1 MELDT
6 LNSLLKAHELELVIG
21 LETHVRL
28 NTKTKLFCSCP
39 NEEIDVP
46 NHNICSVCTGQM
58 GVLPAVNK
66 AAIKKAI
73 YFGKA
78 VKSTFENDV
87 ISWDRKHYEYPDNP
101 KNIQIT
107 QFHNPII
114 PDGQV
119 SCYRNDGSQFTVN
132 LTQVHIEEDAAKLMH
147 EKHISLVDFN
157 KAGVPLIEIVTE
169 PCIRHIEDASTYA
182 QYIQRI
188 VQNLKISEANLEK
201 GEFKSDVSVSLRKKH
216 TYRLN
221 PRTEIKNLNSFK
233 FMVEA
238 LKEEVEKQ
246 LDYYLEH
253 KTFRP
258 EQTTVLW
265 DAELK
270 QTKTMRKKE
279 FEADYR
285 FISEPDLP
293 AVNIK
298 SEIDAIKI
306 DNSTLPYAVET
317 ILIKGGVLPQ
327 DAKFFTADAMRS
339 KTFMTINNAL
349 QDPAFVAK
357 TLVNNIGA
365 NAYEDIHD
373 INHLIDIFKLF
384 KSEKITAVLVQNAIT
399 AYLKD
404 RTFDYK
410 TYFEDHSISE
420 EQITSTIEEVIRN
433 NEAIVS
439 AIKSG
444 NQGKAGILVG
454 QVIKQ
459 IGKGAPGK
467 LIRERILEAISSKKL
482 TVSKSKELKAKIQEP
497 RAMSQGQKA
506 KSHEPKAKS
515 QELKAKSHEPR
526 TENPIIIK
534 DHYRTHVASQLSE
547 DLIGEKVTLSG
558 WVSSVRD
565 HGELIFIALRDSS
578 HEIFQVCLSRESFP
592 NLYDVVKLKPESVI
606 SVTGT
611 IVQRKEDDYDPALRT
626 GTIELETVQLDILNL
641 SKTLP
646 FEIKRA
652 TKTNEAVRF
661 EYKFLDHRNAS
672 VRKTIVNRHKV
683 IKRLRDL
690 LDSEGFLEI
699 ETPILSAGTDE
710 GAREFIVPTRKQAGA
725 FYTLPQAPQQFKQML
740 MVSGYEKYFQIARC
754 FRDEDSRGDR
764 QPEFTQLDLEM
775 AYASMQT
782 IIDLNT
788 KLFNDIVTTI
798 YGKKWILHP
807 FEVLTYQQAMDAYG
821 CDRPD
826 LRFGLKMQDIT
837 HIVKETTF
845 QVFSKPIEAG
855 GIVKCIKVS
864 AAEQGNKR
872 LSKGQIEHLTAIA
885 QHHGLGGLA
894 YIIVNENDLQS
905 PIIKFLGE
913 DIAIKIIET
922 THAEVGDIVF
932 FSAAD
937 YATANKA
944 LDAVRQEMGRLLK
957 LINPKI
963 LKPAWVI
970 DFPMFEKTDDGRWT
984 FTHNPFSMPK
994 ISDIEKHMNGNA
1006 HEMGT
1011 IIAQQYDLIL
1021 NGYEIGGG
1029 SVRAHKPEI
1038 LEATYKNMG
1047 YDKAEMMKSVGTM
1060 YKAFHYGA
1068 PPHGGIAWGIDRL
1081 MMILEKKASIREVM
1095 AFPKTGTSD
1104 DLLFGAPSPL
1114 SDKKVE
1120 EMNVKVIRK

>member
-1 MELDT
+1 MELEQ
-6 LNSLLKAHELELVIG
+6 LNDLLKKHELELVIG

-28 NTKTKLFCSCP
+28 NTKTKLFCSCANQETEQP
-39 NEEIDVP
+39 NQ
-46 NHNICSVCTGQM
+46 NICSVCTGQM
-58 GVLPAVNK
+58 GVLPAINK
-66 AAIKKAI
+66 EAINKAI

-78 VKSTFENDV
+78 VKSTFENEV

-107 QFHNPII
+107 QFHNPVI
-114 PDGQV
+114 PDGSV
-119 SCYRNDGSQFTVN
+119 SCFRNDGSQFTVN

-147 EKHISLVDFN
+147 EKKVSLVDFN

-188 VQNLKISEANLEK
+188 VQNLGISEANLEK

-216 TYRLN
+216 DYNLN

-246 LDYYLEH
+246 LNYFLEN

-258 EQTTVLW
+258 DQTTVLW

-293 AVNIK
+293 FVSIK
-298 SEIDAIKI
+298 EVVESIDV
-306 DNSTLPYAVET
+306 DLSTLPFAVER

-327 DAKFFTADAMRS
+327 DAKFFTADSLRS
-339 KTFMTINNAL
+339 ETFVAINNVI
-349 QDPAFVAK
+349 QDPSFVAK
-357 TLVNNIGA
+357 TLVNNIDA
-365 NAYEDIHD
+365 EAYGDIHR
-373 INHLIDIFKLF
+373 IEHLIEIFQLF
-384 KSEKITAVLVQNAIT
+384 KDEKITSVLVQNAIT
-399 AYLKD
+399 SYLKD
-404 RTFDYK
+404 RDFNYNQ
-410 TYFEDHSISE
+410 YFEDNTISE
-420 EQITSTIEEVIRN
+420 SQIKDAIAKVIAD
-433 NEAIVS
+433 NEAVANDII
-439 AIKSG
+439 AG

-454 QVIKQ
+454 KVIGI
-459 IGKGAPGK
+459 IGKGASGK
-467 LIRERILEAISSKKL
+467 VIREGILNALAGE
-482 TVSKSKELKAKIQEP
+482 V
-497 RAMSQGQKA
+497 
-506 KSHEPKAKS
+506 KS
-515 QELKAKSHEPR
+515 QETKGKSDA
-526 TENPIIIK
+526 PITNNQQPVTKQEEVLPQIPIVVK
-534 DHYRTHVASQLSE
+534 DEYRTHVISE
-547 DLIGEKVTLSG
+547 ISDDNISENVTLSG
-558 WVSSVRD
+558 WISSVRD
-565 HGELIFIALRDSS
+565 HGELIFIDLRDSS
-578 HEIFQVCLSRESFP
+578 TQMFQVRLSRESFA
-592 NLYDVVKLKPESVI
+592 NLDELVKLKPESVI
-606 SVTGT
+606 TVSGT
-611 IVQRKEDDYDPALRT
+611 IVQRKEDDYNAALRT
-626 GTIELETVQLDILNL
+626 GKIEMEAKDLEILNL

-652 TKTNEAVRF
+652 TKTNENVRF
-661 EYKFLDHRNAS
+661 QYKYLDHRNND
-672 VRKTIVNRHKV
+672 VRRVIVNRHKV
-683 IKRLRDL
+683 IKMMRDI
-690 LDSEGFLEI
+690 LDEQDFLEI

-710 GAREFIVPTRKQAGA
+710 GAREFIVPTRKQAGS

-764 QPEFTQLDLEM
+764 QPEFTQLDIEM
-775 AYASMQT
+775 AYASMQQ

-788 KLFNDIVTTI
+788 NMFNGIVEKI
-798 YGKKWILHP
+798 YGKKWILRP
-807 FEVLTYQQAMDAYG
+807 FEVLTYKQAMDDYG

-826 LRFGLKMQDIT
+826 LRFGLKLQDIT
-837 HIVKETTF
+837 NIVKDTTF
-845 QVFSKPIEAG
+845 QVFSKPIDEG

-864 AAEQGNKR
+864 AEEQGNKR
-872 LSKGQIEHLTAIA
+872 LSKGQIEKLTALA
-885 QHHGLGGLA
+885 QSHGLGGLA

-913 DIAIKIIET
+913 EIAAGIIKT
-922 THAEVGDIVF
+922 TDAKVGDIVF

-944 LDAVRQEMGRLLK
+944 LDAVRQELGNMLR
-957 LINPKI
+957 LINPKE
-963 LKPAWVI
+963 LRPAWVI
-970 DFPMFEKTDDGRWT
+970 DFPMFEKTDEGRWT
-984 FTHNPFSMPK
+984 FTHNPFSMPA
-994 ISDIEKHMNGNA
+994 IYDIDKHMNGK
-1006 HEMGT
+1006 EDEIGS

-1047 YDKAEMMKSVGTM
+1047 YNKEEMMKSVGTM

-1068 PPHGGIAWGIDRL
+1068 PPHGGIAWGVDRL

-1095 AFPKTGTSD
+1095 AFPKTGTSE
-1104 DLLFGAPSPL
+1104 DLLFGAPSQL

-1120 EMNVKVIRK
+1120 EMNVKVMRK

>member
-1 MELDT
+1 MELEK
-6 LNSLLKAHELELVIG
+6 LNDLLKKHELELVIG

-28 NTKTKLFCSCP
+28 NSKSKLFCSCANQETTQP
-39 NEEIDVP
+39 NT
-46 NHNICSVCTGQM
+46 NICSVCTGQM
-58 GVLPAVNK
+58 GVLPSVNK
-66 AAIKKAI
+66 EAITKAI

-78 VKSTFENDV
+78 VKSTFENEV

-107 QFHNPII
+107 QFHNPVI

-119 SCYRNDGSQFTVN
+119 SCFRNDGSQFTVN

-147 EKHISLVDFN
+147 EKKISLVDFN

-216 TYRLN
+216 SYNLN

-233 FMVEA
+233 FMIEA

-246 LDYYLEH
+246 LNYYIEH
-253 KTFRP
+253 KEFRP
-258 EQTTVLW
+258 DQTTVLF
-265 DAELK
+265 DADLK

-293 AVNIK
+293 FVNIK
-298 SEIDAIKI
+298 NVVETIDVDI
-306 DNSTLPYAVET
+306 SSLPFAVES

-327 DAKFFTADAMRS
+327 DAKFFTADSLRS
-339 KTFMTINNAL
+339 ETFIAINNVIK
-349 QDPAFVAK
+349 DPSFVAK
-357 TLVNNIGA
+357 TLVNNIAADEYA
-365 NAYEDIHD
+365 NIHNID
-373 INHLIDIFKLF
+373 QLIEIFQLF
-384 KSEKITAVLVQNAIT
+384 KADKITSVLVQNGIT
-399 AYLKD
+399 RYLKD
-404 RTFDYK
+404 RTFDYNK
-410 TYFEDHSISE
+410 YFEDNTISE
-420 EQITSTIEEVIRN
+420 DKIKEAVSKVISE
-433 NEAIVS
+433 NEAITND
-439 AIKSG
+439 IKAG

-454 QVIKQ
+454 KVIKI
-459 IGKGAPGK
+459 IGKGASGK
-467 LIRERILEAISSKKL
+467 VIREEILNA
-482 TVSKSKELKAKIQEP
+482 VSDSPLAV
-497 RAMSQGQKA
+497 SQ
-506 KSHEPKAKS
+506 EPKAKDQKLKANNEKQQKS
-515 QELKAKSHEPR
+515 TDNQELQQ
-526 TENPIIIK
+526 TPIIIK
-534 DHYRTHVASQLSE
+534 DNYRTHKISDLSDDSINIE
-547 DLIGEKVTLSG
+547 VTLSG

-565 HGELIFIALRDSS
+565 HGELIFIDLRDSS
-578 HEIFQVCLSRESFP
+578 NQVFQVRLSRETFP
-592 NLYDVVKLKPESVI
+592 NLDELVKLKPETVI
-606 SVTGT
+606 MVTGVV
-611 IVQRKEDDYDPALRT
+611 VQRRENDYNSGLRT
-626 GTIELETVQLDILNL
+626 GKIELETSALEILNL

-652 TKTNEAVRF
+652 MKTNENVRF
-661 EYKFLDHRNAS
+661 QYKFLDHRNDD
-672 VRKTIVNRHKV
+672 VRKAIVNRHKV
-683 IKRLRDL
+683 IKLLRDI
-690 LDSEGFLEI
+690 LDEEEFLEI
-699 ETPILSAGTDE
+699 ETPILTAGTDE
-710 GAREFIVPTRKQAGA
+710 GAREFIVPTRKQAGS

-740 MVSGYEKYFQIARC
+740 MVGGFEKYFQIARC

-764 QPEFTQLDLEM
+764 QPEFTQLDIEM
-775 AYASMQT
+775 AYASMQQ

-788 KLFNDIVTTI
+788 KMFNKIVQKI
-798 YGKKWILHP
+798 YGKKWILRP
-807 FEVLTYQQAMDAYG
+807 FEVITYKEAMDKYG

-826 LRFGLKMQDIT
+826 LRYGLEMQDIT
-837 HIVKETTF
+837 DIVKDTTF
-845 QVFSKPIEAG
+845 QVFSKPIEDG

-872 LSKGQIEHLTAIA
+872 MSKGQIENLTAIA
-885 QHHGLGGLA
+885 QQNGLGGLA

-913 DIAIKIIET
+913 EIAANIIKATDAQI
-922 THAEVGDIVF
+922 GDIVF

-944 LDAVRQEMGRLLK
+944 LDAVRQEMGRILK
-957 LINPKI
+957 LINPKE
-963 LKPAWVI
+963 LRPAWVV
-970 DFPMFEKTDDGRWT
+970 DFPMFEKTDEGRWT
-984 FTHNPFSMPK
+984 FTHNPFSMPAVY
-994 ISDIEKHMNGNA
+994 DLEKHMNGK
-1006 HEMGT
+1006 EDEIGT

-1029 SVRAHKPEI
+1029 SVRAHKAEI

-1047 YDKAEMMKSVGTM
+1047 YNKEEMMKSVGTM
-1060 YKAFHYGA
+1060 YKAFQYGA
-1068 PPHGGIAWGIDRL
+1068 PPHGGIAWGVDRL

-1095 AFPKTGTSD
+1095 AFPKTGTSE
-1104 DLLFGAPSPL
+1104 DLLFNAPSIL

-1120 EMNVKVIRK
+1120 EMNVKIIK